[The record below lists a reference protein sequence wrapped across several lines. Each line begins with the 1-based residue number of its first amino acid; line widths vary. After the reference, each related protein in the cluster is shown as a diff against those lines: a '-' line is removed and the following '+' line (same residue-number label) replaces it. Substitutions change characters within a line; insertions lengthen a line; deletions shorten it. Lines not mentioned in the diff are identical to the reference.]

1 MTMGDNR
8 VVLQTFQA
16 QQEVGLGSRR
26 RATQMCLWIED
37 QFGWCVPSS
46 CCGIGAPCLEDSK
59 IVTLQSQK
67 AKVKLLADS

>member
-1 MTMGDNR
+1 MGDNR

-26 RATQMCLWIED
+26 RAAQMCPWIEG

-46 CCGIGAPCLEDSK
+46 CCDIGAPCLEDSK
-59 IVTLQSQK
+59 IMMLQKQK
-67 AKVKLLADS
+67 AKVKLLAES

>member
-1 MTMGDNR
+1 MGDNR

-26 RATQMCLWIED
+26 RAAQMCLWIED

-46 CCGIGAPCLEDSK
+46 CWDIKAPCLEDSK
-59 IVTLQSQK
+59 IMMLQSQK
-67 AKVKLLADS
+67 AKGKLLADS